1 MILYP
6 KLYLNSV
13 QEISIELLKQYKL
26 KGLILDVD
34 NTLIDYNKNM
44 PSGILNWSE
53 TLKKANI
60 SLCIVSNSN
69 HKEKVEQ
76 VAKKLNIP
84 YIYFAKKPCKS
95 GLKKAKAILKL
106 ESEQIG
112 VVGDQ
117 IMTDI
122 IGANRMKMFPILVKP
137 ISEKDIWITKIKRP
151 IENRIIA
158 NYQKKE
164 KQYVHK

>member
-112 VVGDQ
+112 LVGDQ

-137 ISEKDIWITKIKRP
+137 ISEKDIWITKIK
-151 IENRIIA
+151 
-158 NYQKKE
+158 KE
-164 KQYVHK
+164 GREHGIF